1 MDQDAQKRSAAEAA
15 LAYIEPRLT
24 PKTIVGV
31 GTGSTTNFF
40 IDALAAVQ
48 HKFDACVS
56 SSEASTA
63 RLKGHGVAVLD
74 LNAVDRV
81 EVYVDGADETNFSR
95 QLIKGGGGALTREK
109 IVAAS
114 AEEFVC
120 IVDESKKVEVLGRY
134 PLPVEVIPMARG
146 LVARAMVSL
155 GGSPELREGFT
166 TDNGNL
172 ILDVHNFPIAQ
183 ALTMESRIN
192 DIVGV
197 VCNGLFAHRP
207 ADVLLLGGAD
217 GVRRITGR

>member
-1 MDQDAQKRSAAEAA
+1 MDQDAQKRSAAQAA

-24 PKTIVGV
+24 PKTIIGV

-40 IDALAAVQ
+40 IDALAEVG

-56 SSEASTA
+56 SSEASTE
-63 RLKGHGVAVLD
+63 RLRGHGVTVLD

-81 EVYVDGADETNFSR
+81 EVYVDGADEVNADR

-114 AEEFVC
+114 ADEFVC
-120 IVDESKKVEVLGRY
+120 IVDQSKKVDVLGGY

-172 ILDVHNFPIAQ
+172 ILDVH
-183 ALTMESRIN
+183 ALAITAPLELEAKIN
-192 DIVGV
+192 NLAGV
-197 VCNGLFAHRP
+197 VTNGIFAFQA
-207 ADVLLLGGAD
+207 ADLVLVATPN
-217 GVRRITGR
+217 GVERF

>member
-1 MDQDAQKRSAAEAA
+1 MDQDAQKRSAAQAA

-24 PKTIVGV
+24 AKTIVGV

-40 IDALAAVQ
+40 IDALAEVR

-63 RLKGHGVAVLD
+63 RLEARGVTVLD

-81 EVYVDGADETNFSR
+81 EVYVDGADETNGAR

-114 AEEFVC
+114 ADEFVC
-120 IVDESKKVEVLGRY
+120 IVDESKRVDVLGGY

-172 ILDVHNFPIAQ
+172 ILDVYELRITDPAALEAEINNLAGVVTNGIFAAQ
-183 ALTMESRIN
+183 AADLVLVATPN
-192 DIVGV
+192 GV
-197 VCNGLFAHRP
+197 ERF
-207 ADVLLLGGAD
+207 
-217 GVRRITGR
+217 

>member
-1 MDQDAQKRSAAEAA
+1 MDQDAQKRSAAQAA

-40 IDALAAVQ
+40 IDALAEVR

-56 SSEASTA
+56 SSVASTE
-63 RLKGHGVAVLD
+63 RLKGHGIAVLD

-81 EVYVDGADETNFSR
+81 EVYVDGADEVNAAR

-114 AEEFVC
+114 ADEFVC
-120 IVDESKKVEVLGRY
+120 IVDESKKVDVLGAY

-146 LVARAMVSL
+146 LVARAMVRL
-155 GGSPELREGFT
+155 GGSPELREGFS

-172 ILDVHNFPIAQ
+172 ILDVHELAITDPAALEAEINNLAGVVTNGIFAAQ
-183 ALTMESRIN
+183 AAHLVLVATPN
-192 DIVGV
+192 GV
-197 VCNGLFAHRP
+197 ERF
-207 ADVLLLGGAD
+207 
-217 GVRRITGR
+217 

>member
-40 IDALAAVQ
+40 IDALAAVR

-81 EVYVDGADETNFSR
+81 EVYVDGADETNGNR

-114 AEEFVC
+114 ADEFVC
-120 IVDESKKVEVLGRY
+120 IVESKKVDVLGGY

-146 LVARAMVSL
+146 LVARAMVAL
-155 GGSPELREGFT
+155 GGSPELREGFS

-172 ILDVHNFPIAQ
+172 ILDVHGLSITDPAALEAEINNLAGVVTNGIFAAQ
-183 ALTMESRIN
+183 AADLVLVATAN
-192 DIVGV
+192 GV
-197 VCNGLFAHRP
+197 ERF
-207 ADVLLLGGAD
+207 
-217 GVRRITGR
+217 

>member
-24 PKTIVGV
+24 PDTIVGV

-40 IDALAAVQ
+40 IDALAGVR

-56 SSEASTA
+56 SSTASTE
-63 RLKGHGVAVLD
+63 RLEGHGVQVLD
-74 LNAVDRV
+74 LNSVDRV
-81 EVYVDGADETNFSR
+81 EVYVDGADEVNPAR

-120 IVDESKKVEVLGRY
+120 IVDASKTVEVLGAY

-146 LVARAMVSL
+146 LVARGLVAL
-155 GGSPELREGFT
+155 GGSPEWRQDFV
-166 TDNGNL
+166 TDNGNI
-172 ILDVHNFPIAQ
+172 ILDVHGLSITDPAAMETAINNLAGVVTNGIFSAQ
-183 ALTMESRIN
+183 AADLVLVATPN
-192 DIVGV
+192 GV
-197 VCNGLFAHRP
+197 ERF
-207 ADVLLLGGAD
+207 
-217 GVRRITGR
+217 